1 MQSKQLLP
9 KLRKVSNKNKKHHY
23 KLKYSSKLRRL
34 AIDEGIME
42 KTSTMSIRKAASAKK
57 GRLNILRIY
66 RRNSNYDDC
75 KKITDDMRYID
86 KKYNLGETK
95 DICKNKKTKKK
106 QKTKKTKSK

>member
-1 MQSKQLLP
+1 MSSITKKRFPILKPVNSSK
-9 KLRKVSNKNKKHHY
+9 KKHLY
-23 KLKYSSKLRRL
+23 KLKFSAKKRRL

-106 QKTKKTKSK
+106 QKNKK